1 MRVLR
6 RKGLDEAKLAEA
18 SSYVTASAVVVTPAQ
33 KLNVIA
39 DDPDDNKIIECA
51 VAAGADVIVSGDKH
65 LLRLGQ
71 YRGIRIMK
79 VRQLLES
86 I

>member
-1 MRVLR
+1 M
-6 RKGLDEAKLAEA
+6 
-18 SSYVTASAVVVTPAQ
+18 PAQ
-33 KLNVIA
+33 KLNMIA

-51 VAAGADVIVSGDKH
+51 VAAGAAVIVSSDKH

-71 YRGIRIMK
+71 YRGIRIMQ